1 MGSSDI
7 PLVSLDKR
15 PDQSDVVG
23 GGEGRGGEGTPIS
36 VHDENNSRQL
46 VLGIFIVLIYGLLTI
61 SMGCKP

>member
-1 MGSSDI
+1 MAGDRQEARS
-7 PLVSLDKR
+7 VR
-15 PDQSDVVG
+15 RGGRGG
-23 GGEGRGGEGTPIS
+23 GGEGRGATPIS

>member
-1 MGSSDI
+1 MCCKW
-7 PLVSLDKR
+7 LETDKR
-15 PDQSDVVG
+15 RDQSDVVG
-23 GGEGRGGEGTPIS
+23 GGRGGEGTPIS